1 MRRFALLPLLLLA
14 ACANGE
20 DNVTDTPPVTPPP
33 GSRTVGD
40 VVYSAE
46 TLVMESFPVQ
56 LHTIVTARNTSSQ
69 DVELHFPYPCVAM
82 LHAYTDSTRSGAPAW
97 SQERFIGCIA
107 VIFDDTIAAGDTA
120 QYSAPN
126 TNGYEVLGDSL
137 PDGRYWLSASLNP
150 GGQRIEVPAGV
161 VDLAIPRE

>member
-1 MRRFALLPLLLLA
+1 MKTSRLPCTLLLLA
-14 ACANGE
+14 ACTNGE
-20 DNVTDTPPVTPPP
+20 DTVTDAPSSAHNLGGVE
-33 GSRTVGD
+33 
-40 VVYSAE
+40 YSAE

-56 LHTIVTARNTSSQ
+56 LRTIVTARNATG
-69 DVELHFPYPCVAM
+69 DDAFLHFGSPCVTHLRVYDNA
-82 LHAYTDSTRSGAPAW
+82 ARSGAPVYDQAR
-97 SQERFIGCIA
+97 EYGCIA
-107 VIFDDTIAAGDTA
+107 VIFDDTVAAGDTA

-150 GGQRIEVPAGV
+150 SGQRIEIPAGA